1 VALRA
6 APPKLPGRP
15 GRDPLQVDVPVAVGV
30 ELGGDVGVGNRE
42 RGAGSARPGAGGVGA
57 RPAGGAAGPLGPVH
71 HRLSCSD
78 DIPDL
83 ASRTTSSR
91 SAFGQRRSP
100 TAAAHLPGRL
110 ALFRYLT
117 VKRAWHPGAHHRAF
131 RPPAGAVGGA
141 SPTCLAAPV

>member
-1 VALRA
+1 M
-6 APPKLPGRP
+6 
-15 GRDPLQVDVPVAVGV
+15 PVAVGV

-100 TAAAHLPGRL
+100 TVPTSLLHLGPAYQSSAPGGAAAHPGRKL
-110 ALFRYLT
+110 PCGTRKVALEAPSSRT
-117 VKRAWHPGAHHRAF
+117 ARAGQ
-131 RPPAGAVGGA
+131 
-141 SPTCLAAPV
+141 S